1 ECRPQSVA
9 EECEYATADMLP
21 ELFVSPPWMTKEK
34 KKNSPVFDLPV
45 LPVPSVSD
53 VTPEIAKKLTRTYLV
68 TRFQQIAQQQ
78 ATKQILFTDLPLM
91 EKASWER
98 HLVPLTPEQQI
109 LWCLGFDKWRESGE
123 KIYEKIPAPQSA
135 VDALL
140 RFDFPALNAEFAQY
154 HNNAYK

>member
-1 ECRPQSVA
+1 
-9 EECEYATADMLP
+9 
-21 ELFVSPPWMTKEK
+21 
-34 KKNSPVFDLPV
+34 
-45 LPVPSVSD
+45 
-53 VTPEIAKKLTRTYLV
+53 
-68 TRFQQIAQQQ
+68 
-78 ATKQILFTDLPLM
+78 M

-140 RFDFPALNAEFAQY
+140 RFDFPALKLNLRNTITMLTKAGISLPSVIYLVNRPFLFLTR
-154 HNNAYK
+154 